1 MATIRKQ
8 YSANYQVIELTQEY
22 DENGDVLLISSQMDD
37 IAIKELEKMVEL
49 TNSIAKPTTTTTPQK
64 TSGALASDKQLGVIK
79 KNLARCK
86 MIAEELGI
94 TLDSKTLTVTEAKQI
109 IDKLFSSK
117 NDNGF

>member
-49 TNSIAKPTTTTTPQK
+49 TSSITKQSTPTTST
-64 TSGALASDKQLGVIK
+64 GALASEKQLALIK
-79 KNLARCK
+79 KNFNKCK

-94 TLDSKTLTVTEAKQI
+94 TLNSKTLTVNEAKQI
-109 IDKLFSSK
+109 IDKLFAK
-117 NDNGF
+117 NDSGF

>member
-49 TNSIAKPTTTTTPQK
+49 TASITKQATPTPQAS
-64 TSGALASDKQLGVIK
+64 TGALASEKQLALIK
-79 KNLARCK
+79 KNLNKCK

-94 TLDSKTLTVTEAKQI
+94 SLNSKTLTVNEAKQI
-109 IDKLFSSK
+109 IDKLFAK
-117 NDNGF
+117 NDSGF